1 MDISIIRGIDADPD
15 KQEIVSN
22 LVAYAHER
30 NMEVVAEGIETASEM
45 MKVLELR
52 VDLLKGYYLARPAPT
67 SGRVSDAAASLL
79 AGWRSQTD
87 NLL

>member
-1 MDISIIRGIDADPD
+1 MDISIIRGFDADPD

-52 VDLLKGYYLARPAPT
+52 VDLLQGVLF
-67 SGRVSDAAASLL
+67 GASC
-79 AGWRSQTD
+79 TD
-87 NLL
+87 IGPRE